1 MAKSRQ
7 YSAHAFLYNNKI
19 FIHIDLFMF
28 QRRKSVIWGLNKTI
42 ECLFQCHILPK
53 KEKERKEKKRQRK
66 NEEIFHMHKYSLH
79 ARLLNLHRGKTVV
92 LTRTQ
97 LLNNQP
103 EPMIY

>member
-1 MAKSRQ
+1 
-7 YSAHAFLYNNKI
+7 
-19 FIHIDLFMF
+19 MF
-28 QRRKSVIWGLNKTI
+28 QRRKSVIWGLNKKKVSHMG
-42 ECLFQCHILPK
+42 FCHILPK